1 MKSWG
6 ETGRKVKEGKIE
18 RKFIGGRK
26 REIKEE
32 LGESL
37 RKGRKGETKKSWG
50 ETGRE
55 VREGEKRGDKNKSGR
70 DRERG

>member
-32 LGESL
+32 LGE
-37 RKGRKGETKKSWG
+37 
-50 ETGRE
+50 TGRE
-55 VREGEKRGDKNKSGR
+55 FKEGKKGGDKEKLERN
-70 DRERG
+70 RERG

>member
-26 REIKEE
+26 RKIKEE
-32 LGESL
+32 LGE
-37 RKGRKGETKKSWG
+37 
-50 ETGRE
+50 TGRE
-55 VREGEKRGDKNKSGR
+55 FKEEKKGGRKRKVGKRQGERLEKG
-70 DRERG
+70 

>member
-26 REIKEE
+26 MEIKEE
-32 LGESL
+32 LGE
-37 RKGRKGETKKSWG
+37 
-50 ETGRE
+50 TGRE
-55 VREGEKRGDKNKSGR
+55 FKEGKKGGNKEKLGR

>member
-6 ETGRKVKEGKIE
+6 ETGRKFKEGKIE

-32 LGESL
+32 LGE
-37 RKGRKGETKKSWG
+37 
-50 ETGRE
+50 TGRE
-55 VREGEKRGDKNKSGR
+55 FKEGKKGGDKEKLGR

>member
-6 ETGRKVKEGKIE
+6 ETGKKVKKGKIE
-18 RKFIGGRK
+18 RKFIGGRM

-32 LGESL
+32 LGE
-37 RKGRKGETKKSWG
+37 
-50 ETGRE
+50 TGRE
-55 VREGEKRGDKNKSGR
+55 FKEGKKGGEKEKLGR

>member
-32 LGESL
+32 LGEM
-37 RKGRKGETKKSWG
+37 
-50 ETGRE
+50 
-55 VREGEKRGDKNKSGR
+55 
-70 DRERG
+70 ERV

>member
-6 ETGRKVKEGKIE
+6 ETGRKVKEGKIK

-32 LGESL
+32 LGE
-37 RKGRKGETKKSWG
+37 
-50 ETGRE
+50 TGRE
-55 VREGEKRGDKNKSGR
+55 FKEGKKGGDKEKLERN
-70 DRERG
+70 RERG

>member
-26 REIKEE
+26 RETKEE
-32 LGESL
+32 LGE
-37 RKGRKGETKKSWG
+37 
-50 ETGRE
+50 TGRE
-55 VREGEKRGDKNKSGR
+55 FKEGKKGRDKEKLGR